1 MPILSG
7 MLYCADCGAKLYQVR
22 AKGWTHDKEHL
33 VCASYRKKEK
43 HLCSS
48 HQIRNVVV
56 EEILLAQLKEIT
68 AYAREHEDE
77 FIEMVTK
84 SSAKAKEKEIRDS
97 RKECEQAKARI
108 SKLDTLIE
116 KLYEDNV
123 EGKISDERFMKMTTS
138 YEAEQKQL
146 EERVVELQKNI
157 LQIQERSANI
167 DVFLNKVH
175 QYTDIQELDAEIIRT
190 FISRINVYAAEKVEG
205 KRRQRIQIIY
215 NCIGEF
221 QPPKHKKRHSR
232 YDYQLCRYF

>member
-1 MPILSG
+1 MT
-7 MLYCADCGAKLYQVR
+7 KQ
-22 AKGWTHDKEHL
+22 
-33 VCASYRKKEK
+33 
-43 HLCSS
+43 
-48 HQIRNVVV
+48 
-56 EEILLAQLKEIT
+56 ILLAQLNEIT

-146 EERVVELQKNI
+146 EERVVELQAKI

-175 QYTDIQELDAEIIRT
+175 QYTVIQELDAEIIRT
-190 FISRINVYAAEKVEG
+190 FINRINVYAAEKVDG

-221 QPPKHKKRHSR
+221 QPPKHKKTA
-232 YDYQLCRYF
+232 